1 MVPIHFMVK
10 QRDKGVWSLMKRM
23 KKSDLKDP
31 KKSEYMRKFYRTH
44 KDYFTNYNREY
55 YKKRKNELKN
65 KQELTLKGL
74 LIPHSPAP
82 IQYSI
87 DYLTGTMVIHCP
99 IVCSV
104 SQFLEEGLETFN

>member
-65 KQELTLKGL
+65 KQEKYNKENSERIKIYMKKYYQKNREKYKG
-74 LIPHSPAP
+74 
-82 IQYSI
+82 Y
-87 DYLTGTMVIHCP
+87 TGSRGKYIK
-99 IVCSV
+99 
-104 SQFLEEGLETFN
+104 